1 MKPKLHHLNLST
13 KNVEL
18 MKEFYKE
25 ILFLEKEKN
34 DLPKL
39 EKGKFYSGEVDFLTD
54 GTVQTHIAEIDNATI
69 EIDNEE
75 VPIMDGSAFEFLTL
89 LQRTKLSKL
98 PEKRKYLKINNR
110 VELNAGERKIFIE
123 PNEFSLKIDFKLID
137 GAG

>member
-54 GTVQTHIAEIDNATI
+54 GTVQTHIAEIDNDLTFKTGLAI
-69 EIDNEE
+69 NPLARGH
-75 VPIMDGSAFEFLTL
+75 VAF
-89 LQRTKLSKL
+89 
-98 PEKRKYLKINNR
+98 R
-110 VELNAGERKIFIE
+110 VEDLNQFKQHLKTKGINYADWGEKAVSGWKQIFFHDPDGNIVEVHEKI
-123 PNEFSLKIDFKLID
+123 
-137 GAG
+137 